1 MITNIACIAIG
12 SAFGGISRYGLSKL
26 LNPIFINL
34 PLGTFSVN
42 VLGCF
47 ILGFINA
54 LALKNSPFSPAI
66 HLALTTG
73 FCGSFTTFSTFIC
86 ESAKIAEQGK
96 FSSILYACLSLVFGF
111 LAFFLA
117 NQIVKKFM

>member
-1 MITNIACIAIG
+1 MSCVVASLTIEGLRLG
-12 SAFGGISRYGLSKL
+12 SPFLRMGVAR
-26 LNPIFINL
+26 
-34 PLGTFSVN
+34 TFSVN

-54 LALKNSPFSPAI
+54 LALKNSPFPPAV

-96 FSSILYACLSLVFGF
+96 FSTILYACLSLVFGF